1 MWSSQQL
8 ACMVLHT
15 CILFEAYLQTQAH
28 FHTGCSVQLTGNFQ
42 LAKKKLFLKPLV
54 YQQEYMY
61 MRVSTVG
68 NSIMVASYVHENG
81 TVHD

>member
-42 LAKKKLFLKPLV
+42 FAKKTFFKTFGITA
-54 YQQEYMY
+54 
-61 MRVSTVG
+61 RVH
-68 NSIMVASYVHENG
+68 VHESI
-81 TVHD
+81 HCW